1 LEACRINVS
10 GIKEKWRVGL
20 KVVFRV
26 DASLAMGTGHV
37 MRCLTLAQA
46 LKENGANL
54 EFICRKHQGNLI
66 DKIRLNGFNVYE
78 LEVLEEVDNKLAHS
92 HWLGATQQQ
101 DADDCIDVLKSNQTD
116 WLIIDHY
123 ALDENWQKMSKPY
136 CKKIMVIDDLA
147 DRKHQCDILLD
158 QTFGRQQEDYL
169 TLTPKDCQLL
179 LGSQYALLRPE
190 FSKWRAYSL
199 ERRSKPKFKKLLINM
214 GGVDIDNVTEKILG
228 RLKICNLPSD
238 IKVTIVMGGSAP
250 HLESVK
256 SKSITLPYKTEVKVD
271 VGNMA
276 EIMSNS
282 DIAIGAA
289 GSTTWE
295 RCCLGLPTIQI
306 VIAKNQLF
314 SAETLA
320 HHNIVKLAKEIK
332 ETTYLLES
340 SSEWMKSV
348 GSSALKICDGMG
360 SYKVF
365 NKMADY
371 KVILQKFGEVDL
383 CNYVNLDEHDKM
395 LTLNM
400 RNHSQ
405 VKKWMYNQDSI
416 SKTEHFNFIKS
427 LESDIDR
434 RYFLI
439 KQKEIIIGAVNFANI
454 RSNKPAIF
462 GFYANPFEQ
471 ILGVGRMLELTS
483 LHFIFRELN
492 LSKLTLEVFS
502 DNVQVVNLHKK
513 FGFGIVSEKNKNGKK
528 VFCMEL
534 SQRTGNESS
543 YCN

>member
-1 LEACRINVS
+1 M
-10 GIKEKWRVGL
+10 

-26 DASLAMGTGHV
+26 DASLQMGTGHV
-37 MRCLTLAQA
+37 MRCLTLAHV
-46 LKENGANL
+46 LKENSANI
-54 EFICRKHQGNLI
+54 EFICRKHEGSLI
-66 DKIRLNGFNVYE
+66 DKIRSSGFVVHE
-78 LEVLEEVDNKLAHS
+78 LGMPEEIKVDTRLVHS

-101 DADDCIDVLKSNQTD
+101 DTDDCIDIVKSVKTD
-116 WLIIDHY
+116 WLIVDHY
-123 ALDENWQKMSKPY
+123 ALDELWQKRLKPY
-136 CKKIMVIDDLA
+136 CEKLMVIDDLA

-169 TLTPKDCQLL
+169 AHTPEDCKLL

-190 FSKWRAYSL
+190 FAEWRAYSL
-199 ERRSKPKFKKLLINM
+199 ERRSKPEFKQLLINM
-214 GGVDIDNVTEKILG
+214 GGVDVDNVTEKALDE
-228 RLKICNLPSD
+228 LKICNLPND
-238 IKVTIVMGGSAP
+238 IKITVVMGEAAP
-250 HLESVK
+250 YLESVK
-256 SKSITLPYKTEVKVD
+256 FKAITLPYKTEVKVD
-271 VGNMA
+271 VDNMA
-276 EIMSNS
+276 EIMANS

-289 GSTTWE
+289 GATTWE

-306 VIAKNQLF
+306 VVAENQLF

-320 HHNIVKLAKEIK
+320 YHNIVKLAKEIK

-340 SSEWMKSV
+340 SSEWMKSI

-371 KVILQKFGEVDL
+371 KVILQKFGEIDL
-383 CNYVNLDEHDKM
+383 CNYVNLDEHDNM

-427 LESDIDR
+427 LENDIDR

-439 KQKEIIIGAVNFANI
+439 KQKGTIIGAVNFANI
-454 RSNKPAIF
+454 TSNKPAIF

-471 ILGVGRMLELTS
+471 ILGAGRMLELTS

-492 LSKLTLEVFS
+492 LSKITLEVFS
-502 DNVQVVNLHKK
+502 DNKQVVNLHKK
-513 FGFGIVSEKNKNGKK
+513 FGFEIVSEKNKNGKK

-534 SQRTGNESS
+534 SQRAGNESS
-543 YCN
+543 Y

>member
-10 GIKEKWRVGL
+10 GVNEKWRTRL

-26 DASLAMGTGHV
+26 DASLTMGTGHV
-37 MRCLTLAQA
+37 MRCLTLAQV
-46 LKENGANL
+46 LKENGANV
-54 EFICRKHQGNLI
+54 EFICRKHEGNLI
-66 DKIRLNGFNVYE
+66 DKIRSSEFVVYE
-78 LEVLEEVDNKLAHS
+78 LEVFEETKVDNKLAHS
-92 HWLGATQQQ
+92 HWLGATQKQ
-101 DADDCIDVLKSNQTD
+101 DANDCIDVFKSEKVD
-116 WLIIDHY
+116 WLIVDHY
-123 ALDENWQKMSKPY
+123 SLDEQWQKRLKPY
-136 CKKIMVIDDLA
+136 YEKLMVIDDLA

-169 TLTPKDCQLL
+169 TLTPKDCELL

-190 FSKWRAYSL
+190 FAEWRGFSL
-199 ERRSKPKFKKLLINM
+199 ERRSKSKFKQLLINM
-214 GGVDIDNVTEKILG
+214 GGVDVDNVTEKILG
-228 RLKICNLPSD
+228 ELKICNLPSD
-238 IKVTIVMGGSAP
+238 IKITVVMGGSAP
-250 HLESVK
+250 YLESVK
-256 SKSITLPYKTEVKVD
+256 SKAITLPYKTEVKVD

-314 SAETLA
+314 SAEILA

-332 ETTYLLES
+332 ETTHLLER
-340 SSEWMKSV
+340 SSEWMKNIA
-348 GSSALKICDGMG
+348 SSALEICDGMG

-371 KVILQKFGEVDL
+371 KVTLQKFGEVDL
-383 CNYVNLDEHDKM
+383 CNYVNLDENDKA
-395 LTLNM
+395 LVLNM

-405 VKKWMYNQDSI
+405 VKKWMYSQDSI
-416 SKTEHFNFIKS
+416 SKAEHFNFIKS
-427 LESDIDR
+427 LENDVDR
-434 RYFLI
+434 RYFLV

-471 ILGVGRMLELTS
+471 MLGVGRMLELTS
-483 LHFIFRELN
+483 LHFIFREIN

-502 DNVQVVNLHKK
+502 DNKQVVNLHKK
-513 FGFGIVSEKNKNGKK
+513 FGFEIVSEKNKNEKK

-534 SQRTGNESS
+534 SQRAGNESS
-543 YCN
+543 Y